1 MQRYKFPND
10 AYELTNEGHKIIEH
24 KTVIYYKCLICGYIH
39 DWDDTW
45 DAEKKEE
52 VKIEV
57 DKHHDNHIVSQ
68 S

>member
-1 MQRYKFPND
+1 MLRYKLKYYSIESIEPV
-10 AYELTNEGHKIIEH
+10 EKIQ
-24 KTVIYYKCLICGYIH
+24 YKCLVCGYIH

-45 DAEKKEE
+45 SPEKKEE

-57 DKHHDNHIVSQ
+57 DKHHEDHIVPQ

>member
-1 MQRYKFPND
+1 MNRYRFTIEKWETP
-10 AYELTNEGHKIIEH
+10 TSSTSTKIV
-24 KTVIYYKCLICGYIH
+24 VINYKCLICGTTF

-57 DKHHDNHIVSQ
+57 DKHHDKHIVPQ

>member
-1 MQRYKFPND
+1 MLRYKLKFHSI
-10 AYELTNEGHKIIEH
+10 ESNE
-24 KTVIYYKCLICGYIH
+24 TVEKVQYKCLICGYIH

-45 DAEKKEE
+45 DTEKKEE

-57 DKHHDNHIVSQ
+57 DKHHDDHIVPQ